1 MENLERKIKKK
12 SIKVLDIY
20 KEVVSLLN
28 NQGLMTYPK
37 SYGVGKTLLVENERI
52 TEYIERW

>member
-28 NQGLMTYPK
+28 NQGLVTYSK
-37 SYGVGKTLLVENERI
+37 SYSGWGLHNHHCH
-52 TEYIERW
+52 